1 MKFYVTYDCCFD
13 ENDGDECKENRTL
26 YHPLNGGDW
35 IVDDTS
41 KDDMKL
47 LAIISH
53 YLDAKFGYDDD
64 EETSNDDSEFVSDEE
79 VIDKLLKDELLKKIG
94 CTEDEIKKAVEEFD
108 MNYYFPSAHSSMAEP
123 HDYWFNIGI
132 KPVSSER
139 YSIDGIIKKAF
150 KGNL

>member
-1 MKFYVTYDCCFD
+1 MKFYVTYDCGFD
-13 ENDGDECKENRTL
+13 ENDADYCKETGTL

-41 KDDMKL
+41 KDDIKL

-53 YLDAKFGYDDD
+53 YLYAKLVYDDG
-64 EETSNDDSEFVSDEE
+64 EETPDDGEFVNEDE
-79 VIDKLLKDELLKKIG
+79 VIGKLLEDELLKKIG
-94 CTEDEIKKAVEEFD
+94 CTDDEIKKAVEQFD

-150 KGNL
+150 KVKL

>member
-1 MKFYVTYDCCFD
+1 MKFYVTYDCGFD
-13 ENDGDECKENRTL
+13 ENDGDECKENGTL

-53 YLDAKFGYDDD
+53 YLDAEFGTD
-64 EETSNDDSEFVSDEE
+64 EDPIDFGDRELSE
-79 VIDKLLKDELLKKIG
+79 VIDILLKDEFLKKIG

-108 MNYYFPSAHSSMAEP
+108 MNYYLPSAHSSMAEP